1 MQGAEVVRDKR
12 AVLAL
17 ALGYAR
23 PQGLYIEF
31 GVWSGRTINFIA
43 ERHTGIV
50 HGFDSLEGLPETWY
64 GTYHE
69 GAFETGGWLPK
80 VRANVRLH
88 KGWFENT
95 LPTFVDQHKENIAFL
110 HIDCDLYSSTQTIF
124 HHLGDKIVKGTV
136 IVFDEYFNY
145 PGWQNHEHRAFQE
158 FLAARSLSAR
168 FLCYNETECNA
179 AAMIV

>member
-1 MQGAEVVRDKR
+1 MKGAKVVRDKR
-12 AVLAL
+12 AVLDTAL
-17 ALGYAR
+17 SYAEV
-23 PQGLYIEF
+23 QGLYLEF

-43 ERHTGIV
+43 ERRKSIV
-50 HGFDSLEGLPETWY
+50 HGFDSFEGLPENWY
-64 GTYHE
+64 GTYDKGSFATE
-69 GAFETGGWLPK
+69 GWMPE
-80 VRANVRLH
+80 VRSNVSLH

-95 LPTFVDQHKENIAFL
+95 LPVFVDEQTEMVAFL

-124 HHLGDKIVKGTV
+124 QHLGDKIVKGTV

-145 PGWQNHEHRAFQE
+145 PGWQDHEHKAFQE
-158 FLAARSLSAR
+158 FLVTRNLSAR